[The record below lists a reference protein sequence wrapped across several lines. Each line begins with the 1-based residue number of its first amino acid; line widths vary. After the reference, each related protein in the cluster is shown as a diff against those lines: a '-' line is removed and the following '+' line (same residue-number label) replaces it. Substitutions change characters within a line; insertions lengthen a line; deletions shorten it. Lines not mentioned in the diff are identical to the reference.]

1 MILADRASLFLVDVK
16 TNQLYARL
24 FNIEMDRDLEVD
36 NDINEELIRLYL
48 EKESVDNSKCFR
60 FSIDEGVAGYV
71 ARTGKPINLADAYRC
86 QYFNPGVDQ
95 DVLDKFKLEM

>member
-24 FNIEMDRDLEVD
+24 FNIEMDRELEVD

-48 EKESVDNSKCFR
+48 EKESVEIFNVSDFLLMKELLDMLLELESL
-60 FSIDEGVAGYV
+60 SILQMPTGVNTSIQELIKMY
-71 ARTGKPINLADAYRC
+71 
-86 QYFNPGVDQ
+86 
-95 DVLDKFKLEM
+95 

>member
-24 FNIEMDRDLEVD
+24 FNIEMDRELEVD

-48 EKESVDNSKCFR
+48 EKESVEIFNVSDFLLMKELLDMLLELESL
-60 FSIDEGVAGYV
+60 SILQMPIGVN
-71 ARTGKPINLADAYRC
+71 TSI
-86 QYFNPGVDQ
+86 
-95 DVLDKFKLEM
+95 LE